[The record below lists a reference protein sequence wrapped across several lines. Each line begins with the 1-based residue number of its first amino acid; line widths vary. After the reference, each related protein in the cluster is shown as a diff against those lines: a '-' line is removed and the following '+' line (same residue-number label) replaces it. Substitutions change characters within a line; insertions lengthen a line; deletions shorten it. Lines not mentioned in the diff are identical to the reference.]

1 MNTEWDLE
9 DKYMWKGMNQ
19 SHINTLTPNSAIGNL
34 MPSTGVNVFE
44 EEKLLESILR
54 DKIAGVR
61 RNDHNMGTEWDS

>member
-1 MNTEWDLE
+1 
-9 DKYMWKGMNQ
+9 MNQ